1 MAQPMPAPTKTNLI
15 KERRTLALAMQGY
28 DLLEKKREILVIE
41 LLKRIDELEL
51 LESEISKTTEKAYD
65 TLKKMLLSA
74 GRERSKAISALPA
87 RQMILKASRVNVSG
101 MNLPVIDIQAGELK
115 LHYSF
120 LNSFAVCDQ
129 TMIEFTE
136 LVSKLAV
143 SASLRS
149 IVWRIAREVKKT
161 QRRVNALDKLVIP
174 RSKGIVSFI
183 EASLDERDR
192 ESLFAI
198 KMLKQ
203 HMSEEV

>member
-1 MAQPMPAPTKTNLI
+1 
-15 KERRTLALAMQGY
+15 LALALQGY

-51 LESEISKTTEKAYD
+51 LEDEIRKTTEKAYG

-74 GRERSKAISALPA
+74 GRERSQAISALPA
-87 RQMILKASRVNVSG
+87 RQMMLKASRVNVSG
-101 MNLPVIDIQAGELK
+101 MNLPVIDAQAGELK

-120 LNSFAVCDQ
+120 LNSFAVCDE

-143 SASLRS
+143 AASLRS
-149 IVWRIAREVKKT
+149 IVWRLAREVKKT

-174 RSKGIVSFI
+174 RSKEIVSFI

>member
-1 MAQPMPAPTKTNLI
+1 
-15 KERRTLALAMQGY
+15 
-28 DLLEKKREILVIE
+28 
-41 LLKRIDELEL
+41 
-51 LESEISKTTEKAYD
+51 
-65 TLKKMLLSA
+65 MLLSA

-87 RQMILKASRVNVSG
+87 RQMILKTSRVNVSG

-143 SASLRS
+143 AASLRS

-174 RSKGIVSFI
+174 RSKGVVSFI

>member
-15 KERRTLALAMQGY
+15 KEKRTLALALQGY

-51 LESEISKTTEKAYD
+51 LEDEIRKTTEKAYG

-74 GRERSKAISALPA
+74 GRERSQAISALPA
-87 RQMILKASRVNVSG
+87 RQMMLKASRVNVSG
-101 MNLPVIDIQAGELK
+101 MNLPVIDAQAGELK

-120 LNSFAVCDQ
+120 LNSFAVCDE

-143 SASLRS
+143 AASLRS
-149 IVWRIAREVKKT
+149 IVWRLAREVKKT

-174 RSKGIVSFI
+174 RSKEIVSFI